1 MVDLK
6 LTTSSRF
13 YMETQLL
20 KKKKKRQILF
30 KLLYLLKFK
39 GNQKYLR
46 ENSQVSQK
54 KKLLIQRFSGKKK
67 LAYTCN

>member
-20 KKKKKRQILF
+20 KKKKKGKYYLNYYTCWNLKETKNILE
-30 KLLYLLKFK
+30 KIHKC
-39 GNQKYLR
+39 R
-46 ENSQVSQK
+46 RK
-54 KKLLIQRFSGKKK
+54 KVTDSTFLWKKK

>member
-54 KKLLIQRFSGKKK
+54 KS
-67 LAYTCN
+67 Y